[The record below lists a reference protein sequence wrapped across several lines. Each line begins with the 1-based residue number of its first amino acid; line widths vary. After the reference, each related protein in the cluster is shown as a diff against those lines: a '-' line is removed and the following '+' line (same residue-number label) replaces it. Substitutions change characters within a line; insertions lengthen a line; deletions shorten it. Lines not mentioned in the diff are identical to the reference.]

1 MFSFYDVDPPQIDY
15 EVIREEVEDMRSEAS
30 RLEQLCPERLQVP
43 GGSRIQNTLQ
53 AWKELGSS
61 IMENRAR
68 LQEFI
73 QLKYFFRSYLAMM

>member
-43 GGSRIQNTLQ
+43 GGSR
-53 AWKELGSS
+53 
-61 IMENRAR
+61 
-68 LQEFI
+68 
-73 QLKYFFRSYLAMM
+73 